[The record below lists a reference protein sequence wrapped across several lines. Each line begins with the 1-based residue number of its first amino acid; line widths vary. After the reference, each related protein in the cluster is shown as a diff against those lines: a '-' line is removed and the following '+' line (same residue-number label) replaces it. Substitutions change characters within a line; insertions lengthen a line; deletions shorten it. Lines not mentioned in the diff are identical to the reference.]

1 MRSSGV
7 NCSKWED
14 DAVVVSPLSICVLLL
29 PPIRSPKC
37 VDILGV
43 AVVGL
48 TGTFVT
54 SWVRELARIVQSKD
68 ETRDE
73 QSSEIESL

>member
-14 DAVVVSPLSICVLLL
+14 DEAVVVSPLSTTCVLLL

-37 VDILGV
+37 VDILDV
-43 AVVGL
+43 EVVGL
-48 TGTFVT
+48 TSGGSVT
-54 SWVRELARIVQSKD
+54 WLQVIFYGIL
-68 ETRDE
+68 
-73 QSSEIESL
+73 

>member
-14 DAVVVSPLSICVLLL
+14 DEAVVVSPLSTTCVLLL

-43 AVVGL
+43 AVVWSDGYFCDKL
-48 TGTFVT
+48 V
-54 SWVRELARIVQSKD
+54 ERIGQNCA
-68 ETRDE
+68 EQGRD

>member
-43 AVVGL
+43 AVVWSDGYFCDKL
-48 TGTFVT
+48 GGIGQNCA
-54 SWVRELARIVQSKD
+54 EQG
-68 ETRDE
+68 RD